1 VTGQLMMRPGRN
13 APCHC
18 GSGKKYKHCH
28 LEADSAAETA
38 HREAERPPNAAHDD
52 AHPGVVCSSFD
63 PLTHKTP
70 AVNRGDFLVT
80 VRNLAARGET
90 AWLHIDAPIDLG
102 RDQASVDA
110 AVSYLRERHV
120 EPDFWRDPPPSIV
133 AAMQVLVDRL
143 LGRGVCRAEQSGIRL
158 RRYGQVEIESAT
170 DGGPFVA
177 YVSGRGNMIGVV
189 AALIRA
195 VKEDGQALGVRDGL
209 LGVIWPAIRV
219 TRELVVRRLSLPEP
233 LAERGAALTNALIEV
248 ISHVVDGVGDDGLS
262 TEARRAMTALPYLV
276 GLREARREPRREL
289 EGMGLEGPAIDALAV
304 QIEAASE
311 GPAWVLRLA
320 DLAGDDWDTPDGY
333 RAWVEAARS
342 IPEAAG
348 LLDSLEPAEEQVAR
362 EQAEATGEPEPAR
375 PESEAALVV
384 PVAEGAAPQPAAT
397 LRDPVA
403 AVPHNAFASVDAV
416 VDAHAAR
423 RAEIRHELAGIL
435 DRRDGIVRAR
445 QELDDRMRELTE
457 KDSETAV
464 DEARATDELNGL
476 AEEEARA
483 RHRAV
488 LEVLATGSEALQ
500 VSAATWSAGIGTRDG
515 HDQASLVEAER
526 IVREFEEAERRD
538 LLKSLP
544 SGMAA
549 RLRDD
554 AEQARG
560 RLHEML
566 GGRDPIGVPVVVA
579 AAADPALV
587 LEVGLPFA
595 GRDELEPGALHTALA
610 VAIAGALTETVRS
623 MEAETMLEEV
633 EHESAGPGISVVR
646 LRFAAPPPVTAE
658 ECAQFCAMLL
668 SDLGRTNA
676 SLREAGLSIEARVEP
691 DLESED

>member
-1 VTGQLMMRPGRN
+1 MTSHLMMRPGRN
-13 APCHC
+13 DPCHC

-38 HREAERPPNAAHDD
+38 QREAERPPAAAHEEE
-52 AHPGVVCSSFD
+52 HPSVVCSRFD

-70 AVNRGDFLVT
+70 AVNRGDFVIT
-80 VRNLAARGET
+80 VRNLAARGEV
-90 AWLHIDAPIDLG
+90 AWLHIDGPIDLG

-110 AVSYLRERHV
+110 AIAYLRERHV
-120 EPDFWRDPPPSIV
+120 EPDFWRDPPPSVV
-133 AAMQVLVDRL
+133 AATQVLLDRL
-143 LGRGVCRAEQSGIRL
+143 LGRGVCRTEQSGVRL
-158 RRYGQVEIESAT
+158 RRYGQVEVQPAT
-170 DGGPFVA
+170 DGGPFVV
-177 YVSGRGNMIGVV
+177 YVAGRKNMIGVV
-189 AALIRA
+189 EALVRA
-195 VKEDGQALGVRDGL
+195 VEEDGRALGIRDGL
-209 LGVIWPAIRV
+209 LGIMWPTIRV
-219 TRELVVRRLSLPEP
+219 ARELVVRRLSLPEP
-233 LAERGAALTNALIEV
+233 LAERGVALVNALIEV
-248 ISHVVDGVGDDGLS
+248 ISHLVDGAGDRLS
-262 TEARRAMTALPYLV
+262 TDAQRAMTALPYLA

-289 EGMGLEGPAIDALAV
+289 EGMGLEGPAIDVLAV

-311 GPAWVLRLA
+311 VPAWIVRLA

-348 LLDSLEPAEEQVAR
+348 LLDSIEPEDEHVAG
-362 EQAEATGEPEPAR
+362 EPAEATGEPAPAPPAPEAAPAGSGERAATPAR
-375 PESEAALVV
+375 EPE
-384 PVAEGAAPQPAAT
+384 
-397 LRDPVA
+397 A

-416 VDAHAAR
+416 VDAHAAK
-423 RAEIRHELAGIL
+423 RAEIRRRLAGIL
-435 DRRDGIVRAR
+435 DRRDGIARAR
-445 QELDDRMRELTE
+445 QTLVDQIRELAVTDE
-457 KDSETAV
+457 EAAV
-464 DEARATDELNGL
+464 DEAHSTDELNRL

-488 LEVLATGSEALQ
+488 FEVLATGAETLQ
-500 VSAATWSAGIGTRDG
+500 ASAPTWSAGIGSRDG
-515 HDQASLVEAER
+515 QDQASLAEAER

-544 SGMAA
+544 PGMAA

-554 AEQARG
+554 ADHARG

-579 AAADPALV
+579 ASADPALV

-623 MEAETMLEEV
+623 MEAETPLEEV
-633 EHESAGPGISVVR
+633 AHEAARPGVSIVR

-658 ECAQFCAMLL
+658 DCAQFCATLL

-676 SLREAGLSIEARVEP
+676 SLREAGVSIEARVEP